1 MADSSRGIAP
11 LAIIIMGVSGSG
23 KSTLAREISAAMG
36 LDFLEGDAFH
46 MPESIAKMA
55 AGSPLT
61 DDDRWPWLDRLG
73 HAVNANVETHGVA
86 LATCSALKRI
96 YRDRLRQTIAAPVN
110 FVLLEGERDVLA
122 RRLSSRTGHYMPASL
137 LSSQLETLELPG
149 PDEHVLTLDA
159 ALPPAELRD
168 DVLKWLAEC

>member
-1 MADSSRGIAP
+1 VADSSRGIAP

-23 KSTLAREISAAMG
+23 KSTLARELSAVMG

-73 HAVNANVETHGVA
+73 CAINANLQTHGVA
-86 LATCSALKRI
+86 VATCSALKRV
-96 YRDRLRQTIAAPVN
+96 YRDRLRQTVAAPIK

-149 PDEHVLTLDA
+149 PDEQVLTLDA
-159 ALPPAELRD
+159 TQPPSMLRD
-168 DVLKWLAEC
+168 DVLKWLTER